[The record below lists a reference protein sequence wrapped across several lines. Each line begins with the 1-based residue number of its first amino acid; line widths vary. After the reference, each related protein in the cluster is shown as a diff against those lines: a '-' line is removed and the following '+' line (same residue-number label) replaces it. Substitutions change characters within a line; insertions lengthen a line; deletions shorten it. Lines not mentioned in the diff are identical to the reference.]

1 LTPVL
6 QIHLTKKLK
15 RMMHIVVQVVKML
28 PISKS
33 MKMLKKMIMVRRKSQ
48 H

>member
-33 MKMLKKMIMVRRKSQ
+33 MKLKKMIMVRRKSQ